1 MADVMIQDTS
11 LQSIGNA
18 IREKKG
24 SIMSLS
30 IDMMCDYIATIE
42 SIPGTTAFL
51 YVTTEDLNA
60 SEGWTL
66 DITHNLNQAPGF
78 AAVIVTDPY
87 YAENSALGWIGMAR
101 CNEIILGDY
110 TVQHEHTDVSDSSA
124 NYISATSSMVT
135 IKAPSG
141 IILPKD
147 TRLLVFISNTYKV
160 DKPAESISLNKTE
173 LELLEGTSETLI
185 ADIVPRNATSKIA
198 WESHNSNVI
207 TVENGI
213 VTAVYEGKATVRA
226 AANNFWSGCAVTV
239 IPPFDRTIPELTMTL
254 STSTSTDDAGSTL
267 YRITM
272 TCQNDALAN
281 PEKYYEITEFGIL
294 YSSSA
299 LFVTGKDMT
308 VSNGATKRTCSK
320 LYENGTYKYTVSFKT
335 ASSTKCAFRA
345 YLIYKGAAKTTSRVY
360 SNQIIASYNSLT
372 S

>member
-11 LQSIGNA
+11 LKSIGNA
-18 IREKKG
+18 IREKIG

-30 IDMMCDYIATIE
+30 IDMMRDYISTIE

-78 AAVIVTDPY
+78 AAVIVTDPH
-87 YAENSALGWIGMAR
+87 YAENSAFGWIGMTR
-101 CNEIILGDY
+101 CNEIILGNY
-110 TVQHEHTDVSDSSA
+110 TVRQENIDVSDSSA
-124 NYISATSSMVT
+124 NYISATSSIVT

-141 IILPKD
+141 VILPKD
-147 TRLLVFISNTYKV
+147 TRLLVFISNMYNV

-173 LELLEGTSETLI
+173 LALLEGSSETLI

-198 WESHNSNVI
+198 WGSHNSNVI
-207 TVENGI
+207 TVDNGT
-213 VTAVYEGKATVRA
+213 VTAVYEGKAKVRA
-226 AANNFWSGCAVTV
+226 ATNNFWSDCAVTV
-239 IPPFDRTIPELTMTL
+239 IPPYDRTIPDLTMAL

-281 PEKYYEITEFGIL
+281 PERYYEITEFGVL
-294 YSSSA
+294 YSSSGIFA
-299 LFVTGKDMT
+299 TGKNMG
-308 VSNGATKRTCSK
+308 VGNGAIKKICSK
-320 LYENGTYKYTVSFKT
+320 LYENGTYKYTISFKT
-335 ASSTKCAFRA
+335 ASSTKYAFRA
-345 YLIYKGAAKTTSRVY
+345 YLIYKGAGKKTSYIY
-360 SNQIIASYNSLT
+360 SNQIRASYSSLT